1 MRTGSD
7 PQPVADP
14 RVSPGTSS
22 RVFWTFWSTGTVSS
36 IGSAVTAT
44 ALPLVAVLVL
54 DASAIEVGML
64 AAASYVAWIVIGLP
78 SGVIVLRL
86 PLRGTQVVMD
96 LVRAVAIGSIPV
108 AWWLGTLSMP
118 HLLATALAVSFAN
131 VIFDVGNMTFLPSL
145 VSKDELASR
154 NSLMSGTHAVT
165 QIGGPSLGGLLV
177 WLLGAVPT
185 LLVDAASYLA
195 SAILM
200 RLLPERRVPQPE
212 EQPHMWQMIR
222 DGWFFV
228 VRHPIMRPSMWAATA
243 VNFVNGALHALVPLY
258 LVRELGASAVV
269 FGVLVAADGIGTLL
283 GAALTPRISRL
294 LGTAR
299 SLIWAG
305 VVGGL
310 FAMLMPLGDDAL
322 GMLSFA
328 LGYGGFAAGVV
339 VLSVNTRTYRQTAS
353 PPELLSRVM
362 ATVRFVSWGAIPL
375 GSLTAGATAAV
386 IGIREALITA
396 CVLSLGSVLILWF
409 SEVRRLRDL
418 ADR

>member
-131 VIFDVGNMTFLPSL
+131 VIFDVGNMT
-145 VSKDELASR
+145 
-154 NSLMSGTHAVT
+154 
-165 QIGGPSLGGLLV
+165 
-177 WLLGAVPT
+177 
-185 LLVDAASYLA
+185 
-195 SAILM
+195 
-200 RLLPERRVPQPE
+200 
-212 EQPHMWQMIR
+212 
-222 DGWFFV
+222 
-228 VRHPIMRPSMWAATA
+228 
-243 VNFVNGALHALVPLY
+243 
-258 LVRELGASAVV
+258 
-269 FGVLVAADGIGTLL
+269 
-283 GAALTPRISRL
+283 
-294 LGTAR
+294 
-299 SLIWAG
+299 
-305 VVGGL
+305 
-310 FAMLMPLGDDAL
+310 
-322 GMLSFA
+322 
-328 LGYGGFAAGVV
+328 
-339 VLSVNTRTYRQTAS
+339 
-353 PPELLSRVM
+353 
-362 ATVRFVSWGAIPL
+362 
-375 GSLTAGATAAV
+375 
-386 IGIREALITA
+386 
-396 CVLSLGSVLILWF
+396 
-409 SEVRRLRDL
+409 
-418 ADR
+418 